1 MKYKISL
8 GDNYN
13 LPGPFVTDWNLEL
26 IGDKLRAEFETYLDD
41 YKKQIKYVEG
51 SSKTL
56 IIPLI
61 LQRFMNLKK
70 ITLVEDPSTGGLVSR
85 FVLMKGETKEIDE
98 RAANALH
105 VFKRREV
112 INKEGEF
119 ENWIGFMNIEPIG
132 KPAAKANAPITT
144 NVVGDSIDY
153 FEVEEAV
160 EEEPEKRELIPGTKE
175 HREEYPNLKNIK
187 LTAKSVQSETKVSIT
202 DDVPEFYCDKCKKK
216 FSNKGIYTVHMNR
229 HKREIGN

>member
-8 GDNYN
+8 ADNYN

-51 SSKTL
+51 SSKT
-56 IIPLI
+56 IIVPLI

-70 ITLVEDPSTGGLVSR
+70 ISLVEDPSTGGLVSR
-85 FVLMKGETKEIDE
+85 FVLMKEEVRTVDE

-112 INKEGEF
+112 VNKEGEF
-119 ENWIGFMNIEPIG
+119 ENWLGFMNIEPIG
-132 KPAAKANAPITT
+132 KPVVKSDSPVVT
-144 NVVGDSIDY
+144 NVVGESINY
-153 FEVEEAV
+153 FEEQETAEA
-160 EEEPEKRELIPGTKE
+160 EPEKRELIRGTKE
-175 HREEYPNLKNIK
+175 FQEEYPNLKNINYTSK
-187 LTAKSVQSETKVSIT
+187 NVVSETQVDIT
-202 DDVPEFYCDKCKKK
+202 DNVPEFYCDKCKKK
-216 FSNKGIYTVHMNR
+216 FGNRGIYTVHMNR